1 MLGQAMAAPGATLV
15 ARAAPTRRCRDALYE
30 QGLPVPPSPH
40 LFGGLANYLRAFGKL
55 RGH

>member
-1 MLGQAMAAPGATLV
+1 MPGQATAVPAATL
-15 ARAAPTRRCRDALYE
+15 AAPTRRCRDALYE

-40 LFGGLANYLRAFGKL
+40 LFGGLANYLRAFGKVQ